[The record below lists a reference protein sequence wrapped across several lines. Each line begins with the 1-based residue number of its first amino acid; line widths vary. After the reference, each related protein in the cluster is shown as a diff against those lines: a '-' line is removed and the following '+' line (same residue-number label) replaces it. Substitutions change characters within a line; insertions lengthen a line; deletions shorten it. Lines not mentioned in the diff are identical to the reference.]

1 MRRTWNF
8 FKNFRNLPLILKS
21 LKKWFW
27 IWSLPTIIIW
37 VWGGYLEEP
46 HYVNLSKVS
55 NAKDK
60 SEFMNCILKKNRK
73 GNWLTART
81 KVQIVCI
88 QGQGSTNRFL
98 MRSELMIFCR
108 LDVPGGWSDRDK
120 YHYAVGSLDV
130 TGETKTVWEPKVS
143 LRRARGVKFKVDGLR
158 SKWTVQT
165 SQTGR
170 SKRLKADGL
179 RKWMVLKS
187 KKRRSKGMKL
197 NNLDGLN
204 KQRGYI

>member
-60 SEFMNCILKKNRK
+60 SEFMNCILKQNRK
-73 GNWLTART
+73 GNWVTART

-88 QGQGSTNRFL
+88 QGQGSTNRFVWCGAV
-98 MRSELMIFCR
+98 RIDDFYR
-108 LDVPGGWSDRDK
+108 LDVHGGWPDRDK
-120 YHYAVGSLDV
+120 YHYAVGFLGV
-130 TGETKTVWEPKVS
+130 TGET
-143 LRRARGVKFKVDGLR
+143 GLR
-158 SKWTVQT
+158 SGLGSLGVKVWLVSKSIDLNWIDFVSKEVVVEVTDVVAGKDIVIGVAKRGT
-165 SQTGR
+165 SGVFVILTTN
-170 SKRLKADGL
+170 SE
-179 RKWMVLKS
+179 
-187 KKRRSKGMKL
+187 
-197 NNLDGLN
+197 
-204 KQRGYI
+204 